1 MENEKTLTGPNVLH
15 LLGLVC
21 TLMFSF
27 FGLLYML
34 KGNEVYSGLIAL
46 IFAFIFFILVF
57 NLCKFK
63 AKVTRSSFSIQE
75 IVLLVF
81 YLIAALIAAPST
93 FHFVNTEFML
103 KDKIRVVAMKKIER
117 LKDIQIQY
125 DQAVDQNCNDMK
137 VDLDQLINDYAN
149 IPPGAYNRA
158 RQDLIGRYGIQFSSE
173 HILTKTEF
181 KKNLLKQR
189 DDLLGIRRKTLTE
202 GFDRFKEDNQEYI
215 ASAQDV
221 FNNWRRIKLNSTF
234 YDLDIRLINNLNFLR
249 ARMKNFKFELPSEKE
264 IDLSSPS
271 GLIRSGETNI
281 LLPSLLLFIVHFML
295 LFPYLTTKRPDKRRY
310 DRTGGPRGLTPF
322 SN

>member
-1 MENEKTLTGPNVLH
+1 MDNEKILTAPNVLH

-57 NLCKFK
+57 YLCKFK
-63 AKVTRSSFSIQE
+63 AKVSRSSFSVQE

-81 YLIAALIAAPST
+81 YLIAALMAAPST

-103 KDKIRVVAMKKIER
+103 KDKIRAVAMKKIER

-125 DQAVDQNCNDMK
+125 DRAVEQNCNDMK
-137 VDLDQLINDYAN
+137 VDWDQLFNDYSN

-158 RQDLIGRYGIQFSSE
+158 KQDLIGKYGIQFSSE

-181 KKNLLKQR
+181 KMNLLKQR
-189 DDLLGIRRKTLTE
+189 DELLSIRKKTLTE
-202 GFDRFKEDNQEYI
+202 GLDRFKEDNQEYM

-221 FNNWRRIKLNSTF
+221 FENWRRIKLNSAF
-234 YDLDIRLINNLNFLR
+234 YDLDIRLINNLNFLK
-249 ARMKNFKFELPSEKE
+249 ARMKSFKFELPPEKE
-264 IDLSSPS
+264 MDLSSPS
-271 GLIRSGETNI
+271 GLMRSGETNI
-281 LLPSLLLFIVHFML
+281 LLPVLLLFIVHFML
-295 LFPYLTTKRPDKRRY
+295 LFPYLTTKRPDKRIY
-310 DRTGGPRGLTPF
+310 DRKGGPRGLTPF